1 MSIKSQAPLGDRLCI
16 VPIGGLGEVGK
27 NMMVLE
33 YDRQIIVIDAGI
45 MFPEGDMLGIDL
57 VIPDFGYLLDR
68 KEQVK
73 AIILTHGHEDHIGAL
88 SYLVKEV
95 NAPIYATTLTR
106 GLAEIKLKRHHLL
119 DQVTFHTVHCGDRL
133 SIGPFDVEFFRVTH
147 SIPDCV
153 GLAID
158 TPVGLVVHSGDYK
171 FDHTPVDGQP
181 TDFARLAL
189 LGDRQVLAL
198 LADSTNSESPGFTPS
213 EQTVDSAFD
222 AVFREA
228 TGRIIVGTFASL
240 VSRVQ
245 QVLNCA
251 HRHGRKVAVAG
262 RTMIDNLAI
271 AKKLGYVDVP
281 PDIVISLEES
291 LRLPPHKIVILATG
305 TQGEP
310 SAALSRMA
318 RHRHRQISI
327 RKGDTVIMS
336 AQTIPGNEEMVYR
349 TINRLY
355 QRGAHVIYDL
365 IAPIHVSGHASQE
378 EQKLLINL
386 IRPKFLVPIH
396 GELRH
401 LHAHARLARAMGMPA
416 DNVLVVENGYILE
429 FTSEQA
435 FVGERVPGGYVF
447 VDGIGVGD
455 VGPTLLRERDQL
467 ARDGFV
473 IIVVPLGKDN
483 HLSAPPQIVTRGFVF
498 QPEAEDLLS
507 EMSAQAAKTLDD
519 CTLMQDADIEN
530 RLCKQIKDY
539 IYAETRRRP
548 VVIAVLTRDNFS

>member
-1 MSIKSQAPLGDRLCI
+1 
-16 VPIGGLGEVGK
+16 
-27 NMMVLE
+27 
-33 YDRQIIVIDAGI
+33 
-45 MFPEGDMLGIDL
+45 
-57 VIPDFGYLLDR
+57 
-68 KEQVK
+68 
-73 AIILTHGHEDHIGAL
+73 
-88 SYLVKEV
+88 
-95 NAPIYATTLTR
+95 
-106 GLAEIKLKRHHLL
+106 
-119 DQVTFHTVHCGDRL
+119 
-133 SIGPFDVEFFRVTH
+133 
-147 SIPDCV
+147 V

-198 LADSTNSESPGFTPS
+198 LADSTNSESPGFTSS
-213 EQTVDSAFD
+213 EQTVGDAFD

-245 QVLNCA
+245 QVLDCA
-251 HRHGRKVAVAG
+251 HRNGRKVAISG
-262 RTMIDNLAI
+262 RTMLDNLAI
-271 AKKLGYVDVP
+271 ARKLGYVTVP
-281 PDIVISLEES
+281 PDIIVSLEEVQ
-291 LRLPPHKIVILATG
+291 RLPAHEVVILATG

-310 SAALSRMA
+310 SASLSRMA
-318 RHRHRQISI
+318 RRKHRQISI
-327 RKGDTVIMS
+327 CEGDTVIMS

-378 EQKLLINL
+378 EQKLLISL

-416 DNVLVVENGYILE
+416 ENVLVVENGYILE
-429 FTSEQA
+429 FTSEEA

-447 VDGIGVGD
+447 VDGTGVGD

-473 IIVVPLGKDN
+473 IIIVPLAQEY
-483 HLSAPPQIVTRGFVF
+483 HLSAPPQIITRGFVF
-498 QPEAEDLLS
+498 QPEAEDLLA
-507 EMSAQAAKTLDD
+507 EISAQAADILDEYTPIQED
-519 CTLMQDADIEN
+519 DVEN
-530 RLCKQIKDY
+530 RLCKQIRDY

-548 VVIAVLTRDNFS
+548 VVIAVFTHNNFS